1 MSGRRR
7 KIEEDSS
14 RSLGSQIPGL
24 SMFVILLAFF
34 IVLNSIS
41 VIKEERA
48 RPLMKSIESAFATQ
62 INQDVVWQPSSNPS
76 DELQVREG
84 RTIDKLEAM
93 FSSRIA
99 GLDVKKDDNTG
110 TLLLRMKYDAFS
122 EAINKIDSESS
133 SAQEFLRTLVSLL
146 RAEMSGY
153 TYRMDVFV
161 QLDQNPATIQNQ
173 QPQRMTA
180 TMKQIG
186 DVAQALENAGLPQ
199 KLMTI
204 GMEKGDEG
212 MVEIL
217 FRPHV
222 PYNPL
227 GEVREPSP

>member
-7 KIEEDSS
+7 KIEQDSG

-48 RPLMKSIESAFATQ
+48 RPLMKSIESAFATR
-62 INQDVVWQPSSNPS
+62 IDQDVVWQPSSNPS
-76 DELQVREG
+76 DDLQVREG

-93 FSSRIA
+93 FSSRIS
-99 GLDVKKDDNTG
+99 GLEVKKDDNTG
-110 TLLLRMKYDAFS
+110 TLLLRMKYSEFSDAVS
-122 EAINKIDSESS
+122 HLDGESS
-133 SAQEFLRTLVSLL
+133 TAQEFLRTLVSLL
-146 RAEMSGY
+146 RADMSGY
-153 TYRMDVFV
+153 TYRMDAFV
-161 QLDQNPATIQNQ
+161 QMGSNPASLQNQ
-173 QPQRMTA
+173 QPQKMAA
-180 TMKQIG
+180 TMKQMG
-186 DVAQALENAGLPQ
+186 SVAQTLEQAGLPQ
-199 KLMTI
+199 KLMSM

-212 MVEIL
+212 MVELL

-227 GEVREPSP
+227 GEAREATP